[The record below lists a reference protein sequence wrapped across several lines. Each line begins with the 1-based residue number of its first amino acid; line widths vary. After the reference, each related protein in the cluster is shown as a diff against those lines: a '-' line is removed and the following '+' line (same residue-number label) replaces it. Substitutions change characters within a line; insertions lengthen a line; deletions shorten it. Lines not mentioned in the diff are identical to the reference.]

1 MADIVIINPRFDTSF
16 WGMER
21 CIGLFGKRANL
32 PVACLAL
39 LASLVPDQHAV
50 TLIDENVEDIDFDR
64 LERADLVC
72 LTGMSIQG
80 RRMCEILEEVRSRG
94 VMTAVG
100 GPLATVE
107 EETLQGLADIVFVG
121 EADETWPQF
130 LRDWERGCHK
140 SRYEQQEKTD
150 VTQLPLPRIDL
161 LKTDRYMFGSMQI
174 SRGCPFTCE
183 FCDIIVTFGRRPRL
197 KTSQQVLAELEAF
210 RRTGLTIIFVV
221 DDNLIGNKRAI
232 KPILR
237 DIVRWQQAR
246 AYPLTLF
253 TEASIDL
260 AEDEELME
268 LMGHANFQSVFI
280 GIESPNEESL
290 IETKKLQN
298 VRPNAGTLVERVR
311 RIHAHGLDV
320 LCGMIV
326 GFDHDDV
333 STFDAISNFV
343 ADARIANALIGLLHA
358 IPTTPLYDRLK
369 QAGRLN
375 EAEASDRYGTNVV
388 PLRMSRE
395 ELRAGFIDV
404 MQQAYSADAY
414 FGRLDA
420 LFMDEEFDVVLYR
433 LPYWRR
439 HRFAWAT
446 QLLGDYIKFLVIS
459 LRLFHHVEDT
469 NLKSRYRKQLLRA
482 LRALWLNP
490 HMLFVY
496 AMKTA
501 MHYHYAAMTEALVRV
516 EDDGETLPDAV
527 RSFSRSLHRG
537 PTRAVARELS

>member
-1 MADIVIINPRFDTSF
+1 MPSISTRVI
-16 WGMER
+16 W
-21 CIGLFGKRANL
+21 
-32 PVACLAL
+32 
-39 LASLVPDQHAV
+39 
-50 TLIDENVEDIDFDR
+50 
-64 LERADLVC
+64 
-72 LTGMSIQG
+72 
-80 RRMCEILEEVRSRG
+80 
-94 VMTAVG
+94 
-100 GPLATVE
+100 
-107 EETLQGLADIVFVG
+107 
-121 EADETWPQF
+121 
-130 LRDWERGCHK
+130 
-140 SRYEQQEKTD
+140 
-150 VTQLPLPRIDL
+150 
-161 LKTDRYMFGSMQI
+161 
-174 SRGCPFTCE
+174 
-183 FCDIIVTFGRRPRL
+183 FGRRPRL

-210 RRTGLTIIFVV
+210 RRTGLNIIFVV

-298 VRPNAGTLVERVR
+298 VRPNVGTLVERVR

-439 HRFAWAT
+439 HRLAWAT
-446 QLLGDYIKFLVIS
+446 QLLSDYIKFLVIS
-459 LRLFHHVEDT
+459 LRLFHHVED
-469 NLKSRYRKQLLRA
+469 LGEGLQA
-482 LRALWLNP
+482 LA
-490 HMLFVY
+490 
-496 AMKTA
+496 
-501 MHYHYAAMTEALVRV
+501 E
-516 EDDGETLPDAV
+516 
-527 RSFSRSLHRG
+527 RG
-537 PTRAVARELS
+537 QGMDT